1 MNPRDRGASPV
12 LLPSFL
18 PPVWCGVVC
27 VEGMSA
33 PRDFGAADDRVGPTG
48 YDHARGACAPK
59 PPNRAEVTKKDR
71 VFLLCCKR
79 VEKVRLHVV
88 WTWTSLANT
97 KSSLRLL
104 KRLEQLWFRF
114 HAI

>member
-1 MNPRDRGASPV
+1 V
-12 LLPSFL
+12 
-18 PPVWCGVVC
+18 VWCG

-71 VFLLCCKR
+71 VFLLFCKR
-79 VEKVRLHVV
+79 VRES
-88 WTWTSLANT
+88 TSPCGLDLDLA
-97 KSSLRLL
+97 R
-104 KRLEQLWFRF
+104 
-114 HAI
+114 